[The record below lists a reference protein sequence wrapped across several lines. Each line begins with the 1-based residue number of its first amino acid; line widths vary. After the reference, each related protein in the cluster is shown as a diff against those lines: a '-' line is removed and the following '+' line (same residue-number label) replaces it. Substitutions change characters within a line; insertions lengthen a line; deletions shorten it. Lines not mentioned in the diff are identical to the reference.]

1 MLVFVRSI
9 REGNFDMYVQ
19 SLTQTVSCIFF
30 FFALDHTHYYRWLL
44 VHIRDMM
51 MLSEKHSSVFAEF
64 KAGNFVINKTG
75 HKFSAIAI
83 DQCREQS
90 NARVKGS
97 GGAIGLMENPGG
109 LRRWTVAGP
118 EIVRITEK
126 FESGKDQG
134 EEKRHH
140 GAQPGLQ
147 RKFVNEVMSL
157 VTTIDEMITPSLKI
171 AMTF

>member
-1 MLVFVRSI
+1 
-9 REGNFDMYVQ
+9 MYVE
-19 SLTQTVSCIFF
+19 SLTQIVSCF
-30 FFALDHTHYYRWLL
+30 FFALDHTHYSRWLS

-51 MLSEKHSSVFAEF
+51 MLSEKHPSVFAEF
-64 KAGNFVINKTG
+64 EAGNFVINKTG

-83 DQCREQS
+83 DQCREQN

-126 FESGKDQG
+126 FEGGKD
-134 EEKRHH
+134 
-140 GAQPGLQ
+140 
-147 RKFVNEVMSL
+147 
-157 VTTIDEMITPSLKI
+157 
-171 AMTF
+171 